1 MPTVSIAK
9 GKGCL
14 THNDRT
20 IDRVNE
26 RSWEPTKSGQ
36 NIIYKNE
43 NIKQAYERL
52 FGESLKEY
60 NQKQVEKG
68 HQERQIK
75 DYYEHINRSK
85 QEKTFYEIIVAFGNK
100 NDKDNPEIYQKLQEC
115 LDEYNLSFQKRNPNL
130 FAFQQITH
138 RDEFGMDHTH
148 IDVVPMAT
156 NNTRGLAVK
165 NSMRGALKEMG
176 YTGKTAFLD
185 WRKNEEQYMAHI
197 LEKHGLKFEK
207 GDGRDEHLNVAEY
220 QFLQKEVE
228 RQAKLKLENMELP
241 EMPKAE
247 IKTNPITKTESIK
260 LSKTDFD
267 EINQVIKHQQI
278 QITSSEARKRALE
291 AQLEK
296 SELKL
301 EKLRKRPT
309 NALYEA
315 LKEDYKNLK
324 VENEDLI
331 KQSNGLEIKNKELN
345 KMVKSLEKENE
356 SLNESKQSL
365 SKSLET
371 ANRREKLWL
380 RNLVNVLA
388 HLPQNIRYNFTT
400 GLPILMKQSLESKV
414 NQKIKGLENERKM
427 KMK

>member
-1 MPTVSIAK
+1 MPTVSISK

-14 THNDRT
+14 AHNDRT
-20 IDRVNE
+20 IQRVNE

-43 NIKQAYERL
+43 NIEQVYKNL
-52 FGESLKEY
+52 FGESLEKY
-60 NQKQVEKG
+60 NKKQIEKG
-68 HQERQIK
+68 HPERQIR
-75 DYYEHINRSK
+75 DYYDHISRSK
-85 QEKTFYEIIVAFGNK
+85 QEKTFYEIIVAFGNI
-100 NDKDNPEIYQKLQEC
+100 NDKNNPEVYQKLRAC
-115 LDEYNLSFQKRNPNL
+115 LDEYSQDFEIRNPNFRVL
-130 FAFQQITH
+130 QETTH
-138 RDEFGMDHTH
+138 RDEKGIDHTH
-148 IDVVPMAT
+148 IDFIPIST
-156 NNTRGLAVK
+156 ENKRGLEVR

-185 WRKNEEQYMAHI
+185 WRQNEEQVMAHI
-197 LEKHGLKFEK
+197 LEKHGLEFER

-267 EINQVIKHQQI
+267 EINQVIKHQQMR
-278 QITSSEARKRALE
+278 ITSSEARKRALE
-291 AQLEK
+291 VQLEN

-427 KMK
+427 KMR